1 MNSIS
6 VIDGVQ
12 ITDDGETMHFESVDR
27 DENSL
32 SSQIDD
38 SRSIWQKMID
48 WWKSSNIVPY
58 VKLRNLSKPV
68 DSPTNTE
75 EGGKRGIEAGIKISF

>member
-1 MNSIS
+1 
-6 VIDGVQ
+6 
-12 ITDDGETMHFESVDR
+12 
-27 DENSL
+27 
-32 SSQIDD
+32 
-38 SRSIWQKMID
+38 MID